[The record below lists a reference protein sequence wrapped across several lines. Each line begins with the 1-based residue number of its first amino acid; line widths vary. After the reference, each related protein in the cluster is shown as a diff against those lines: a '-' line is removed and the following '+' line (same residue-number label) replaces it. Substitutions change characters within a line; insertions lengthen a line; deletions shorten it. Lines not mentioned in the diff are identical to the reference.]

1 MLYCLFNFMLCYGLD
16 HDLNPTKFSAC
27 FYACFYACFTL
38 EFNPEDDMEKMKKIQ
53 EDLTTLKRKSKTAN
67 PLKKKK
73 LQKIRGCRCSSFYCQ
88 VAAAHTFSR
97 T

>member
-1 MLYCLFNFMLCYGLD
+1 MLCYGLD

-27 FYACFYACFTL
+27 FYACFTL
-38 EFNPEDDMEKMKKIQ
+38 EFNPEDDMEKMKKFQ

-73 LQKIRGCRCSSFYCQ
+73 LQKIREEMLHFLLSGRGGSYVLSN
-88 VAAAHTFSR
+88 VEHNH
-97 T
+97 